1 MSEGAAEAE
10 SISPSRF
17 MRQLRPEHYSD
28 TEDHVLYVLDP
39 GTLDHHLETI
49 TSRNQTHDFELF
61 ARKLCE
67 RTTCPNLRPQTGPE
81 GGGDSKADSET
92 FPVADEISRFYIGE
106 PNSGRE
112 WAFAFSAKKRWAE
125 KARHDVK
132 GIVETG
138 RPYDRIICVTSR
150 FARAKDRANLE
161 DELSREYGIPVTIHD
176 RSWIVKEV
184 IENDRK
190 DLAFNYLKVGET
202 RSDPFRLGPKDYSR
216 AQQLAAI
223 EKSIDDPEACRG
235 AELQR
240 VSDALVA
247 AKLSRSLERPR
258 TETDGRFTRA
268 IRLAKADGTFRQQL
282 EAQYESIWFAYWWF
296 DDVQLLNGS
305 YRAFEEQ
312 VLQSDHAANLELV
325 CNLFQ
330 LLVNSV
336 IHGFLTREDAQL
348 DDRAAAIRAALKGAA
363 ANKTRPNNSL
373 EAETS
378 LLIIRQNFV
387 LLDRKHDEM
396 ADIWSGYSDILSR
409 AAGLGEFNAKRLV
422 SMIEILGTVAGN
434 DPDYNTRVEQL
445 ADFVSKRS
453 SEAEGA
459 LVLLKRAKQL
469 DTSERI
475 DIIRLLGKAVIGL
488 NKKEYTEQLVE
499 ALHLLMIAYR
509 GAGLLWAARATCAMA
524 AASIIIEGE
533 EDSTIP
539 VTFVPT
545 MKVWCWIAL
554 GLRHI
559 PDFLFGIQML
569 NGALVTLPLAEESKE
584 KVQNDIRALEYAFGS
599 ICLNLTDGE
608 LSQLSTL
615 PDILE
620 GLGLFMARAALLY
633 TLGYAALLREDGS
646 IPKAETDEGMTE
658 LFTMLASQPV
668 AKQTQAPLVT
678 NQQGQ
683 QNRSATMWR
692 LPSREAMS

>member
-1 MSEGAAEAE
+1 MVKKARADAGTNNDAGTDRTPEDAPAAER
-10 SISPSRF
+10 ISPSRF
-17 MRQLRPEHYSD
+17 MRQLRPEYYSD

-39 GTLDHHLETI
+39 ATLDHHLETI

-67 RTTCPNLRPQTGPE
+67 RATCPNLRPQTGPE

-92 FPVADEISRFYIGE
+92 YPVADEISRIYIGE
-106 PNSGRE
+106 ANSGRE
-112 WAFAFSAKKRWAE
+112 RWAFAFSAKKRWAD
-125 KARHDVK
+125 KARQDVK
-132 GIVETG
+132 GIVATERT
-138 RPYDRIICVTSR
+138 YDRIICVTSR

-161 DELSREYGIPVTIHD
+161 DELSSEYGIPVTIHD
-176 RSWIVKEV
+176 RTWIIKEV

-190 DLAFNYLKVGET
+190 DLAFNYLGVGET
-202 RSDPFRLGPKDYSR
+202 KSDPLRLGPKDYSR
-216 AQQLAAI
+216 AQQLTSI
-223 EKSIDDPEACRG
+223 EKSLDDPEAFRG

-296 DDVQLLNGS
+296 DDVQLLNSS
-305 YRAFEEQ
+305 YSAFEEQ
-312 VLQSDHAANLELV
+312 ALQSDHAANLEFV

-336 IHGFLTREDAQL
+336 IHRHLTREDARL
-348 DDRAAAIRAALKGAA
+348 DDRAAAIRAALEGAA

-387 LLDRKHDEM
+387 LLDGKHAEV
-396 ADIWSGYSDILSR
+396 ADIWSGYSDILNR

-422 SMIEILGTVAGN
+422 SMIEVLGTVAGN
-434 DPDYNTRVEQL
+434 DPDYNALVEQL
-445 ADFVSKRS
+445 ADFVSQRS

-469 DTSERI
+469 DISERI
-475 DIIRLLGKAVIGL
+475 DVIRLLGKAVIGL
-488 NKKEYTEQLVE
+488 SKKEYTEQLVE

-554 GLRHI
+554 GLRYI

-569 NGALVTLPLAEESKE
+569 NGALATLPLTEESKE
-584 KVQNDIRALEYAFGS
+584 IVQNDIRELDYAFGS
-599 ICLNLTDGE
+599 ICLNLTGGIGTVRGAGGI
-608 LSQLSTL
+608 TL
-615 PDILE
+615 YP
-620 GLGLFMARAALLY
+620 R
-633 TLGYAALLREDGS
+633 LRR
-646 IPKAETDEGMTE
+646 
-658 LFTMLASQPV
+658 PV
-668 AKQTQAPLVT
+668 ARGWQYP
-678 NQQGQ
+678 
-683 QNRSATMWR
+683 
-692 LPSREAMS
+692 